1 MPKITITRLPNAT
14 PEYSPTQTDQL
25 MRLLEQIILL
35 LNTSYADNIEEQ
47 GNGRSWFLV
56 RILHFNK
63 ISHSYSIKLYHTITP
78 ELK

>member
-47 GNGRSWFLV
+47 GNGRSWFLG
-56 RILHFNK
+56 
-63 ISHSYSIKLYHTITP
+63 
-78 ELK
+78 